1 MNATSSFAKLA
12 KAKRQAENYQP
23 KDKMP
28 RGMHNQGDWYADQQ
42 ADPYSGSHYL
52 DQYRPDDSRM

>member
-1 MNATSSFAKLA
+1 MNTNYALA
-12 KAKRQAENYQP
+12 QLKKEQNYQP

-28 RGMHNQGDWYADQQ
+28 KGMHNQGDWYYDQQ
-42 ADPYSGSHYL
+42 NAFSGEHYQ